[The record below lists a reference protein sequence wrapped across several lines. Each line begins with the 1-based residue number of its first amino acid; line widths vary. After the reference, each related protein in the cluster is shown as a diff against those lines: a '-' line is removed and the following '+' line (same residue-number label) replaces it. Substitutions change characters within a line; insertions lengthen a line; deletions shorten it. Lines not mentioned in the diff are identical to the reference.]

1 MPEAPRSVRRNVV
14 PYTVRVERNAV
25 RAERN
30 AVRAERNAVLRS
42 RDVRSDKWLLRF
54 RVGHQS
60 GQDEG
65 YRTYCNRSH
74 DHNPIELHRGPI
86 HQSDR
91 DR

>member
-1 MPEAPRSVRRNVV
+1 
-14 PYTVRVERNAV
+14 
-25 RAERN
+25 
-30 AVRAERNAVLRS
+30 
-42 RDVRSDKWLLRF
+42 VRSNNWLLRC
-54 RVGHQS
+54 RVSHQS

-86 HQSDR
+86 HQSGR

>member
-1 MPEAPRSVRRNVV
+1 
-14 PYTVRVERNAV
+14 
-25 RAERN
+25 
-30 AVRAERNAVLRS
+30 
-42 RDVRSDKWLLRF
+42 VRSDNWLLRF